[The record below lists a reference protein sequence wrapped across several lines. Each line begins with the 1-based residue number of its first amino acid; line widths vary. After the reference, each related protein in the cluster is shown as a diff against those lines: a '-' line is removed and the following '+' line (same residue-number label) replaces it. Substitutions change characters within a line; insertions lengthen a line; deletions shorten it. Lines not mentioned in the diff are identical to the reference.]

1 MRRIVLLVLL
11 SLGLPLAALVT
22 GAGSASAG
30 RGPTINAEYIARVH
44 ARHGHSQFR
53 GGEGTPGHTWVAYQ
67 REARRLR
74 AYLHQLEVNR
84 QRQALVQRWQGVAD
98 CESGGNWRANTGN
111 GHYGGLQFS
120 LGTWQG
126 HGGAGMPNEAA
137 AWRQSEIAERVKASS
152 GLGAWP
158 HCGQYYG

>member
-1 MRRIVLLVLL
+1 MRRIALLVLL
-11 SLGLPLAALVT
+11 SLGLPALALLAN
-22 GAGSASAG
+22 AGTADA
-30 RGPTINAEYIARVH
+30 RRAEQINAEYIARLH
-44 ARHGHSQFR
+44 QRHGHSQFR
-53 GGEGTPGHTWVAYQ
+53 GGDGTPGHTWAAYQ

-84 QRQALVQRWQGVAD
+84 QRQALVNRWQGVAN
-98 CESGGNWRANTGN
+98 CESGGNWHINTGN

-120 LGTWQG
+120 MGTWQNY
-126 HGGAGMPNEAA
+126 GGGGMPHENP
-137 AWRQSEIAERVKASS
+137 AWRQAEIAERVRSSS